1 MSGCA
6 EDPAAWLWFRVGDWN
21 FAIPLAAVAGVMA
34 AGTPSLIPLV
44 PRSVGGIL
52 NLRGE
57 PLPVLIG
64 GALFGG
70 RECAPGDYLLVFE
83 HDRRRVGVVVHEVRG
98 IEGARRSAAP
108 EHAPEGPSFVE
119 WIVCNRETLCLIE
132 PAGLFDAVAALLSAR
147 VAADTQGEG
156 SCQHGF

>member
-1 MSGCA
+1 MSGFA

-34 AGTPSLIPLV
+34 AGTPSLIPLA

-57 PLPVLIG
+57 PLPGLIG

-83 HDRRRVGVVVHEVRG
+83 HDRRRVGVVVHEGRG

-108 EHAPEGPSFVE
+108 EPYPVHS
-119 WIVCNRETLCLIE
+119 
-132 PAGLFDAVAALLSAR
+132 S
-147 VAADTQGEG
+147 
-156 SCQHGF
+156 